1 MTITKIT
8 KDQPTPAQLH
18 IDTWLTNIS
27 VGWAQ
32 DPSKFVAGKVF
43 PMVPVQK
50 QSDKFVIWDKG
61 FFFRDEVG
69 VRPLGGRPNR
79 AGKAKKDGTYF
90 CEEEGLE
97 DVIDD
102 RTRANA
108 DQPFDP
114 DRASGELLT
123 EQMMIHLDREWSN
136 AYFKAGVWGTNI
148 EGKSSSPSG
157 ENQILQFDQDGS
169 EPIQTI
175 RKNSTRIGR
184 RTGRKPNKVVL
195 GGDVFDVL
203 CDHPDIVDRVKYT
216 QRGVLTQ
223 ELLAELFGV
232 DEVLVP
238 GGVENSAAE
247 GQADDIDFIVDSTS
261 VLLAY
266 AASAPAINSPT
277 AGYTFVWTGLIPGM
291 TNAFGGV
298 IQRGRDELA
307 HSDILQ
313 IRAASDPEIVAP
325 ELGVF
330 IEGAIG

>member
-1 MTITKIT
+1 MTVTKIN
-8 KDQPTPAQLH
+8 KDQPTPGQLH
-18 IDTWLTNIS
+18 IDTWLTDLS

-32 DPSKFVAGKVF
+32 DPTKFVAAKVF
-43 PMVPVQK
+43 PTVPVMK
-50 QSDKFVIWDKG
+50 QSDKFIIWDKG

-69 VRPLGGRPNR
+69 PRPLGGRPPT
-79 AGKAKKDGTYF
+79 AGKAKKDGQYF
-90 CEEEGLE
+90 IEEEGLE
-97 DVIDD
+97 DTIDD

-108 DQPFDP
+108 DQPLDP
-114 DRASGELLT
+114 DRASGEMLT
-123 EQMMIHLDREWSN
+123 EQQMIHLDRLWSD
-136 AYFKAGVWGTNI
+136 AYFKAGVWGTSL
-148 EGKSSSPSG
+148 EGVSSSPSG
-157 ENQILQFDQDGS
+157 EEVLQFDQDGS

-175 RKNSTRIGR
+175 RKRSTTIGR
-184 RTGRKPNKVVL
+184 RTGRRPNKVVM

-247 GQADDIDFIVDSTS
+247 GATEDIDFIVDSTS
-261 VLLAY
+261 VLIAY
-266 AASAPAINSPT
+266 AASAPAINTPT
-277 AGYTFVWTGLIPGM
+277 AGYTFAWTGLLPGVA
-291 TNAFGGV
+291 NAMGGV
-298 IQRGRDELA
+298 VERGRDELA

-313 IRAASDPEIVAP
+313 MRMAASPELVAP

>member
-1 MTITKIT
+1 MTVSKIR
-8 KDQPTPAQLH
+8 KDQPGPADLH
-18 IDTWLTNIS
+18 VDQYLTNLS

-32 DPSKFVAGKVF
+32 DPSKFVASKVF
-43 PMVPVQK
+43 PAVPVQK

-69 VRPLGGRPNR
+69 PRPLGGRPPT
-79 AGKAKKDGTYF
+79 AGKAKKDGQYF

-97 DVIDD
+97 DSIDD

-108 DQPFDP
+108 DQPLDP

-123 EQMMIHLDREWSN
+123 EQMMIHMDRLWSD
-136 AYFKAGVWGTNI
+136 AYFKAGVWGTDF
-148 EGKSSSPSG
+148 EGAASSPG
-157 ENQILQFDQDGS
+157 EGEVLQFDQDGS

-175 RKNSTRIGR
+175 RRNCTTVGR
-184 RTGRKPNKVVL
+184 RTGRKPNKAVL

-238 GGVENSAAE
+238 GGVENTANE
-247 GQADDIDFIVDSTS
+247 GAADDIDFIVDSTS

-266 AASAPAINSPT
+266 AASAPAINTPT
-277 AGYTFVWTGLIPGM
+277 AGYTFAWTGLIPGVA
-291 TNAFGGV
+291 NAFGGV
-298 IQRGRDELA
+298 VERGRDELA
-307 HSDILQ
+307 HSDVLQ
-313 IRAASDPEIVAP
+313 IRAAFTPELVAP

>member
-1 MTITKIT
+1 MTVTKIN
-8 KDQPTPAQLH
+8 KDQPTPGQLH
-18 IDTWLTNIS
+18 IDTWLTNLS

-32 DPSKFVAGKVF
+32 DPTKFVAAKVF
-43 PMVPVQK
+43 PTVPVQK

-79 AGKAKKDGTYF
+79 AGKAKKDGNYF

-108 DQPFDP
+108 DQPLDP

-123 EQMMIHLDREWSN
+123 EQQMIHLDRLWAD
-136 AYFKAGVWGTNI
+136 AYFKAGVWGTNL
-148 EGKSSSPSG
+148 EGVSATPTGS
-157 ENQILQFDQDGS
+157 EVLQFDQDGS

-175 RKNSTRIGR
+175 RRNSTTIGR

-247 GQADDIDFIVDSTS
+247 GIADDIDFIVDSTS
-261 VLLAY
+261 VLMTY
-266 AASAPAINSPT
+266 AAAAPSINTPSG
-277 AGYTFVWTGLIPGM
+277 GYTFAWTGLIPGVA
-291 TNAFGGV
+291 NAMGGV
-298 IQRGRDELA
+298 IERGREELN
-307 HSDILQ
+307 HSDVLQ
-313 IRAASDPEIVAP
+313 MRMASVPEIVAP